1 MMKSVQR
8 ALAFGLLVSLSGL
21 AAAQVMLKDGHPG
34 KYFVKNG
41 DTLWDISARF
51 LEEPW
56 QWPEIW
62 QINEKIRNP
71 HPHLGLLHHSCR
83 HRQLPGITSVSE
95 IQLRLISFIDL

>member
-56 QWPEIW
+56 QL
-62 QINEKIRNP
+62 KKGAGL
-71 HPHLGLLHHSCR
+71 HLRYQFVLHAQS
-83 HRQLPGITSVSE
+83 PKEAGVDAIYENWVK
-95 IQLRLISFIDL
+95 